1 VQIGNSSLERVNMD
15 ALINKKQESDFSIC
29 EIFEALASKFSDQ
42 PAVIDDGV
50 TVSWGELHSKVVH
63 LANYFISQGFGNC
76 VPREKMT
83 NHESGQDHLAI
94 CMQNS
99 LQYLV
104 VFMAACYARLAP
116 INVNYRYSSEEMRY
130 VLDDSAAKVIV
141 FDSNFKVVV
150 EQASQSAKHIPAML
164 ESFGSTIT
172 DIRATRPHD
181 ICLVDSEKSTKSD
194 FVSKCSPDDLIILY
208 TGGTTGMPKGVMWRQ
223 GDLFVQALGGRN
235 LRAGGV
241 EWETIE
247 ELIEFIASKR
257 GPRLMAVC
265 PFMHGTGLWT
275 ALQTILGGG
284 LLVIPKSTEKFDS
297 RVVLHEIESHSVEVL
312 VVVGDAFLAP
322 LIAEI
327 ELTQFKS
334 KSLKRIVSSGTQISA
349 RNREKITKL
358 LPLAQIKN
366 VVGSSETGPQA
377 EESDQKE
384 FHLRPG
390 GKIIASD
397 RTRFMQD
404 DEIGIG
410 WLATQGRIPLG
421 YLNDQLKSEATFP
434 TVDGIRL
441 SVPGDRV
448 QSLGNGSFV
457 LLGRDSM
464 MVNSG
469 GEKIFIE
476 EVENV
481 IKSHAKVSDVLVV
494 SRPSE
499 RWGRE
504 IVAVVSRLDESLT
517 QEDLI
522 QHASKSLAR
531 YKLPKEFI
539 FVTENLR
546 IESGKGNYRWAQSLV
561 E

>member
-1 VQIGNSSLERVNMD
+1 
-15 ALINKKQESDFSIC
+15 
-29 EIFEALASKFSDQ
+29 
-42 PAVIDDGV
+42 
-50 TVSWGELHSKVVH
+50 
-63 LANYFISQGFGNC
+63 
-76 VPREKMT
+76 
-83 NHESGQDHLAI
+83 
-94 CMQNS
+94 
-99 LQYLV
+99 
-104 VFMAACYARLAP
+104 
-116 INVNYRYSSEEMRY
+116 
-130 VLDDSAAKVIV
+130 
-141 FDSNFKVVV
+141 
-150 EQASQSAKHIPAML
+150 
-164 ESFGSTIT
+164 
-172 DIRATRPHD
+172 
-181 ICLVDSEKSTKSD
+181 
-194 FVSKCSPDDLIILY
+194 
-208 TGGTTGMPKGVMWRQ
+208 
-223 GDLFVQALGGRN
+223 
-235 LRAGGV
+235 
-241 EWETIE
+241 
-247 ELIEFIASKR
+247 
-257 GPRLMAVC
+257 
-265 PFMHGTGLWT
+265 
-275 ALQTILGGG
+275 LGGG